1 MQNWPEIVVFI
12 HHLQIRT
19 YTHIYITHTIIEQ
32 SCRFVVAE
40 EVDEVVVSVE
50 EAAVDAVSEVVE
62 VEVAEECVMKA
73 HLMWLL
79 VRLFSSHL

>member
-12 HHLQIRT
+12 HHLQ
-19 YTHIYITHTIIEQ
+19 THLHTHLHHSYTIIEQ

-40 EVDEVVVSVE
+40 EVDEVVVLVE
-50 EAAVDAVSEVVE
+50 EVVAAVSEVVE